1 MAKAFFFK
9 KKVLVI
15 LEIPLTRTVCRG
27 IHDPF
32 RLMVIGFMF
41 GPQLNSELQLLL
53 LN

>member
-1 MAKAFFFK
+1 M
-9 KKVLVI
+9 LVI
-15 LEIPLTRTVCRG
+15 LEIPLARTVCRG
-27 IHDPF
+27 IHDRF